1 LNVRGASTVVLFV
14 LLIVALAMPVGT
26 SSMIWSQTYG
36 GPDDEGARALVQ
48 TSNGGYAIA
57 GYTES
62 FSDDSSTLCWLIKVN
77 SAGNMEWNKT
87 YGEQEPIK
95 STAGTFDMVQ
105 TNDSGY
111 AISCKISRT
120 LGDEYHSGFWLIKVD
135 SSGNIEWNKTHWNEG
150 VESPLSLVQTAD
162 GGYGIVG
169 SGFCLVKTDSL
180 GNIMWTKSY
189 GGGAPDYA
197 RTLVQTSDGGYAI
210 LGKKIPGWPFSD
222 TSFLWLIKTDS
233 AGNMEW
239 NQTYG
244 EEEANDSLQSLVQT
258 SDGGY
263 AMAGSTTAFGA
274 GGSDFWLIKTDSFGN
289 MMWNKTYGGADSDSA
304 LDLVQTSEGGYA
316 LAGFTNSFGVGET
329 DFWLVKTDSS
339 GNMQWNQIY
348 GGQSYETAWAI
359 VQTGDGGYA
368 LAGSTSSFGAGGHDF
383 WLIKT
388 DEYGVI
394 PEFPSWT
401 ILPLLLAAT
410 LGTTICKHRLSK
422 HHA

>member
-1 LNVRGASTVVLFV
+1 
-14 LLIVALAMPVGT
+14 
-26 SSMIWSQTYG
+26 
-36 GPDDEGARALVQ
+36 
-48 TSNGGYAIA
+48 
-57 GYTES
+57 
-62 FSDDSSTLCWLIKVN
+62 
-77 SAGNMEWNKT
+77 
-87 YGEQEPIK
+87 
-95 STAGTFDMVQ
+95 
-105 TNDSGY
+105 
-111 AISCKISRT
+111 
-120 LGDEYHSGFWLIKVD
+120 
-135 SSGNIEWNKTHWNEG
+135 
-150 VESPLSLVQTAD
+150 
-162 GGYGIVG
+162 
-169 SGFCLVKTDSL
+169 
-180 GNIMWTKSY
+180 MWTKSY

-394 PEFPSWT
+394 PEFPSWI
-401 ILPLLLAAT
+401 ILPLFLTAT
-410 LGTTICKHRLSK
+410 MIMVLVRRRLMKTQITAS
-422 HHA
+422 